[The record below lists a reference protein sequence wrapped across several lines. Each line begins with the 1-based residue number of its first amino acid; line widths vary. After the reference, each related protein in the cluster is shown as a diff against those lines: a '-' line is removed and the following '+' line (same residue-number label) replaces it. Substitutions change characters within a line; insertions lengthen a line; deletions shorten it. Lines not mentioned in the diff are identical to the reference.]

1 MLSISA
7 PAFVIQL
14 MTILNEGRKSTPH
27 NDTKDVSIAML
38 KKYATKNMKTDD
50 AAELL
55 TLILPTF
62 SGYSRL
68 GSVVITRALFNC
80 AIITCQ
86 RNILMEPLVEPLH
99 PPVRE
104 KIMIAVDAKDPHC
117 R

>member
-1 MLSISA
+1 MFSISA

-14 MTILNEGRKSTPH
+14 ITTLNEGRKSTPH
-27 NDTKDVSIAML
+27 NDTRDVNITML
-38 KKYATKNMKTDD
+38 KKYATKNMKTDA

-62 SGYSRL
+62 SGYRRL
-68 GSVVITRALFNC
+68 GSVVIIRDLFNC
-80 AIITCQ
+80 ARITCQ
-86 RNILMEPLVEPLH
+86 RNILIEPLVEPLH